1 MPTFFYT
8 AKTIDGQNKSGQQ
21 EATSPQDLGKNLRQ
35 SGLILISYKQGEQN
49 NTKKFSIGQFLDYFK
64 PVPLVDKMMFS
75 RNLALMIDAGLS
87 LNEALRLLA
96 NQIRNQRLIKLVKQM
111 EQEVRQGSTFAD
123 SLSRYKNV
131 FGELFVGMVR
141 VGETSGNLAEVLRL
155 VSMQMKRDHDL
166 QSKTKGAM
174 IYPAVVVVA
183 MVGVGIA
190 MMILVMPKLAE
201 TFKDINVQLPWTT
214 RTIIGLSNFL
224 AKNWIVIPIAV
235 ILVVI
240 FWRLSTRLT
249 PLKNIFHWIL
259 LRLPVFGDLSRKI
272 NATRF
277 ARVFSAMVDCG
288 IPIVKALQTSADTL
302 SNVYF
307 KYALTTAAESVQK
320 GEELSQSLK
329 KQQNVFPVLLIQMA
343 AVGEHT
349 GRLTEILNRLADFY
363 EDEIN
368 NTTKSISSIIE
379 PILMLVIGGAVAIFA
394 ISIIQPIY
402 SMMNSV

>member
-277 ARVFSAMVDCG
+277 ARVFSAMVDSG